1 MGRDRGRGGTAAK
14 LILDPRAPA
23 GLKLSNLFAI
33 DPTLTHVDAT
43 REQVVAIIES
53 VNQPQV
59 GIPGKSPQVAQAFV
73 TGVRNSNTSFSI
85 YVYLLLRQEHEAV
98 IFIHPRGEFPLEAYR
113 EIESEALHFVESM
126 GFMMENVNFRNQ
138 STAAQDEL
146 MTRLP
151 VFMPIEKTEGAEP
164 DAGGDG
170 GSSQKLAR
178 LLGAF

>member
-1 MGRDRGRGGTAAK
+1 M
-14 LILDPRAPA
+14 
-23 GLKLSNLFAI
+23 FAI

-73 TGVRNSNTSFSI
+73 TGVRNPNASFSI

-98 IFIHPRGEFPLEAYR
+98 IFTHPRGQFALEAYR

-138 STAAQDEL
+138 ATAAQDEL
-146 MTRLP
+146 MMRLP
-151 VFMPIEKTEGAEP
+151 VFTPIAQTEAVGESADSHSE
-164 DAGGDG
+164 
-170 GSSQKLAR
+170 SSRKLAR

>member
-1 MGRDRGRGGTAAK
+1 MF
-14 LILDPRAPA
+14 
-23 GLKLSNLFAI
+23 SI
-33 DPTLTHVDAT
+33 DPQLTHVEAA

-73 TGVRNSNTSFSI
+73 TGVRNANATFSI
-85 YVYLLLRQEHEAV
+85 YVYLMLRQEHEAV
-98 IFIHPRGEFPLEAYR
+98 IFTHPRGKFPLEAYR

-151 VFMPIEKTEGAEP
+151 VFTPIAKTEAIGENAES
-164 DAGGDG
+164 ASE
-170 GSSQKLAR
+170 SSQKLAR